1 MLLFRP
7 FHATFNRIDYDFLV
21 VFFNVLVTNRLDCRE
36 VNDELVQLDFLVD
49 LGRPTRSRIQVNVEE
64 SCGWNNH
71 ERIAEWRRSGGGEFQ
86 EEFQVPEES
95 DPATGAVWKMAG
107 KSNKCLLTN

>member
-1 MLLFRP
+1 MKTCKWRNRVTGSMLLFRP

-21 VFFNVLVTNRLDCRE
+21 VFFNVLVTNRLDCWE

-64 SCGWNNH
+64 SCG
-71 ERIAEWRRSGGGEFQ
+71 
-86 EEFQVPEES
+86 
-95 DPATGAVWKMAG
+95 
-107 KSNKCLLTN
+107 